1 MLPAV
6 PVNRAVAIARR
17 ATMLS
22 LPACVTSR
30 AKWLGTVEI
39 DNNPISY
46 LSAGLTP
53 LSETEVG
60 IAKSALAN
68 LETVLEAADDDA
80 EDTEKMTMLT
90 KMFMAKPS
98 AGMTALG
105 AAARGESYVTA
116 LYDLPA
122 WAIEDAINRWYRG
135 AVDGVPYE
143 DFKWAP
149 DTAMLRRIALSLLQ
163 PYREN
168 AKTIRALL
176 AAKPLAEVLK

>member
-6 PVNRAVAIARR
+6 PVNRTAAIARR
-17 ATMLS
+17 ATILS

-53 LSETEVG
+53 LSESEVG
-60 IAKSALAN
+60 IAKAALAN
-68 LETVLEAADDDA
+68 IETVLEAADDEA
-80 EDTEKMTMLT
+80 EDDEKLALLT
-90 KMFMAKPS
+90 ALFIAKPS
-98 AGMTALG
+98 AGMTELG
-105 AAARGESYVTA
+105 AAARGKSYMIA

-122 WAIEDAINRWYRG
+122 WAVEDAITRWYRG
-135 AVDGVPYE
+135 AVDGVPSE

-149 DTAMLRRIALSLLQ
+149 DTAMLRRIAVGLLE

-168 AKTIRALL
+168 AKTIRLL
-176 AAKPLAEVLK
+176 LEAKPLAEVLK